1 MKDSN
6 CGFEIYIGVTF
17 EACITKI
24 CHQTFVNTLLHNGNV
39 LQILL
44 CGCSAARDAVD
55 GVKMRGR
62 DNMAKDIC
70 MKKKLLEAIRK

>member
-1 MKDSN
+1 MLTMKDSN
-6 CGFEIYIGVTF
+6 CGFEIYICVTF

-44 CGCSAARDAVD
+44 CGCSAARDVVD
-55 GVKMRGR
+55 GEGQYGKRYLYEDKTPGR
-62 DNMAKDIC
+62 D
-70 MKKKLLEAIRK
+70 